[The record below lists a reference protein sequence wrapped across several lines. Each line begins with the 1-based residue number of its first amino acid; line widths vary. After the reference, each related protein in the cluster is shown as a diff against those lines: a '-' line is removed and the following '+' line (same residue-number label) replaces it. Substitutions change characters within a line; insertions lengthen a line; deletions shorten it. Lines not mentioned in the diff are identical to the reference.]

1 MSSSSTLWGVASVV
15 VDDVDELVD
24 VADRMEVL
32 VVENVVGMDVNL
44 HPASSA
50 LSNEPRITY
59 LDVVARN

>member
-15 VDDVDELVD
+15 VDELVD
-24 VADRMEVL
+24 VADKMKVL

-50 LSNEPRITY
+50 LSNQPRITY